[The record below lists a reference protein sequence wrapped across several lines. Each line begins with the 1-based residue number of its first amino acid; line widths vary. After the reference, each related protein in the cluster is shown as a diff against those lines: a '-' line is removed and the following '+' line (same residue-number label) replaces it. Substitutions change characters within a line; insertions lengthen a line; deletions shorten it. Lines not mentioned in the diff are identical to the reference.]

1 MSSCFNVT
9 NGVRQGGILSPLLFS
24 VYMDD
29 LSVLLN
35 SSKVGCVL
43 NGITTNHLMYAD
55 DTCLLAPSPA
65 ALQQLLRICSEFAIS
80 NSVVFNE
87 SKTKLMCYRSRF
99 QSSLQIPDITLNG
112 LTLTVVHEYKYLG
125 ILLQSNQSDESDMK
139 RHVKGIYTR
148 GNMLVSRFKNCS
160 ANVKKHL
167 FQAYCSNAYGS
178 QLWSNYKK
186 SVYQKVKVAYND
198 VYRKLFNIQRGESIS
213 AIFVLNQVDTFC
225 ILRRKLMYSFKS
237 RLSRSENQLIRTI
250 LEADNF
256 ATSSISAEW
265 QRSLYV

>member
-1 MSSCFNVT
+1 MRPKLLTALTIGLYLESSLRGKSIGKLFDCWFFGIVHNPLVSLGEITCLVVLNVT
-9 NGVRQGGILSPLLFS
+9 NGVRQGGILSPVLFS

-186 SVYQKVKVAYND
+186 SMYQKVKVAYND
-198 VYRKLFNIQRGESIS
+198 VYRK
-213 AIFVLNQVDTFC
+213 
-225 ILRRKLMYSFKS
+225 
-237 RLSRSENQLIRTI
+237 
-250 LEADNF
+250 
-256 ATSSISAEW
+256 
-265 QRSLYV
+265 